1 MHNKCRV
8 MTLTDSGDKYW
19 YEHRNYTVLKILL
32 KKRKIM
38 CKVSYTFGREKNEF
52 NLFQFLENRD
62 LHMIYSADENKNRMF
77 LFVGVVDDSQR

>member
-1 MHNKCRV
+1 
-8 MTLTDSGDKYW
+8 
-19 YEHRNYTVLKILL
+19 
-32 KKRKIM
+32 M

-77 LFVGVVDDSQR
+77 LFVEVVDDSQR

>member
-1 MHNKCRV
+1 
-8 MTLTDSGDKYW
+8 
-19 YEHRNYTVLKILL
+19 
-32 KKRKIM
+32 M

-62 LHMIYSADENKNRMF
+62 LHIIYSADENKNRMF